1 MKIRHVLITGTV
13 TVWLMNSGLG
23 IADEGHQAKIDK
35 QEVTQIVHTQY
46 PDARISEIELET
58 EDGRL
63 VYEVELVTK
72 DGQKKELHVNA
83 MSGKIEK
90 TEHD

>member
-1 MKIRHVLITGTV
+1 MLV
-13 TVWLMNSGLG
+13 TSALAVWLMNSGLG
-23 IADEGHQAKIDK
+23 MADEGHQAKIDT
-35 QEVTQIVHTQY
+35 QEVTRIVQTQY

-90 TEHD
+90 TEPDWH